1 MFSRIVAGTDGS
13 DTANAA
19 VAEAIELAKRSG
31 AELHL
36 VNAYKRPSSAEAAP
50 FAASAAPGTTDAAFR
65 QVGEEMLAEVARSI
79 EGLDVHTHVRSGG
92 AADAL
97 VDVADAVGAD
107 VIVVGS
113 KGMTGARRIIGSV
126 PNSVAH
132 RSPCHV
138 LIVKTT

>member
-1 MFSRIVAGTDGS
+1 MFSKIVAGTDGS

-19 VAEAIELAKRSG
+19 VAEAIGLAQRCG

-36 VNAYKRPSSAEAAP
+36 VTAYRTPSGTEAAP
-50 FAASAAPGTTDAAFR
+50 FGASAAVPDSDAIFR
-65 QVGEEMLAEVARSI
+65 SAGEKVLA
-79 EGLDVHTHVRSGG
+79 DVSAAAGDLVVQTHVRSGN

-97 VDVADAVGAD
+97 VEVANAVGAD

-113 KGMTGARRIIGSV
+113 KGMTGARRLIGSV

-132 RSPCHV
+132 KAQCHV
-138 LIVKTT
+138 LIVKTV